1 MTGCDGFRDP
11 PPSQGCFAT
20 RSVGGSDSF
29 VRLKMSHF
37 DRLEQ
42 RRYRI
47 KFKEIFEMSS
57 GHSASTSF
65 WQDVNLI
72 GISVVPKGGKDDI
85 ASENLKLNSRVEF
98 AV

>member
-1 MTGCDGFRDP
+1 
-11 PPSQGCFAT
+11 
-20 RSVGGSDSF
+20 
-29 VRLKMSHF
+29 
-37 DRLEQ
+37 
-42 RRYRI
+42 
-47 KFKEIFEMSS
+47 MSS
-57 GHSASTSF
+57 GHSACTSF